1 MHTVPT
7 GPASDRE
14 GPGLLRPGGVGG
26 VDRLAGVPNR
36 LHGARI
42 LLADALLQRRRL
54 DHAAAGCALHRHRDG
69 VHDGRG
75 DDGHG
80 PVYGHVYD
88 EPGRS
93 QPDVDGAPA
102 PRSEEHTS
110 ELQSLMRISYAVFC
124 LKKKIQTQIINYIT
138 T

>member
-1 MHTVPT
+1 MIRRPPRSTRTDTLFPYT
-7 GPASDRE
+7 TLFRS
-14 GPGLLRPGGVGG
+14 LRPGGVGG

-42 LLADALLQRRRL
+42 LLADALLHRRRL

-93 QPDVDGAPA
+93 QPDVDGAP
-102 PRSEEHTS
+102 R
-110 ELQSLMRISYAVFC
+110 
-124 LKKKIQTQIINYIT
+124 
-138 T
+138 